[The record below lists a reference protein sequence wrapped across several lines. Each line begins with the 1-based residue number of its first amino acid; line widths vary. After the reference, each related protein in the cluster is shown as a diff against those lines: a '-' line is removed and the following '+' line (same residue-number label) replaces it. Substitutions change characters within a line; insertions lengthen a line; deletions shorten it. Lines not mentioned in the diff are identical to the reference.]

1 MSSPN
6 RDGVSRK
13 VLLNSIL
20 LAVLLIV
27 AVLLFFI
34 LGDNTIPLLEVG
46 SGGTPP
52 GFTTVG

>member
-6 RDGVSRK
+6 RDGVSRR

-46 SGGTPP
+46 FGGTPP